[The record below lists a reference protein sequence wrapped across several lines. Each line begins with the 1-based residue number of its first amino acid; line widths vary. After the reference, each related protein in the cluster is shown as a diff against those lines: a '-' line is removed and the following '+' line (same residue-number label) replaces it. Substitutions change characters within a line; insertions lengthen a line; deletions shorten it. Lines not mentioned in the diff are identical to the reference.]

1 MRRESLKYRDR
12 QDMTREA
19 KQGGEGHGEERGRK
33 LRPPPSRVSA
43 F

>member
-33 LRPPPSRVSA
+33 V
-43 F
+43 